1 MMDES
6 EGILSQPVKIAIGVV
21 VVIAAIL
28 GGYYW
33 YRQHPDVASSAK
45 PAEAPS
51 APAPAAAAPAPTTPS
66 PYQHPIDDSASD
78 HSTALDRSDEPLLNE
93 LSHVTGWNKGVL
105 RLILPENLIRHFVAT
120 VDALPREKL
129 PLNALPTKPVAGQFK
144 VSVSGG
150 NTVIATANERRYA
163 PFVEALTSLDSAQL
177 VAVYKHFYP
186 LFQQAYKDL
195 GYPQGYFNDRLVEVI
210 DDLFEAPDPKPPVS
224 VVAPRAMYHYVD
236 ADLEGLSAGQKILV
250 RVGPSNEKAIKDKLR
265 EIRQAITTP

>member
-33 YRQHPDVASSAK
+33 YRQHPDIATSPK
-45 PAEAPS
+45 PAEAP
-51 APAPAAAAPAPTTPS
+51 AAPAPSAAAPVAPS

-78 HSTALDRSDEPLLNE
+78 HSTTLDRSDEPLLNE

-120 VDALPREKL
+120 IDSLTREKL
-129 PLNALPTKPVAGQFK
+129 PLAALPTKPVPGQFK

-150 NTVIATANERRYA
+150 NTVISSANERRYA
-163 PFVEALTSLDSAQL
+163 PFVEALTSLDTAQL
-177 VAVYKHFYP
+177 VSVYKHFYP
-186 LFQQAYKDL
+186 LFQQAYRDL

-210 DDLFEAPDPKPPVS
+210 DDLFEAPDAKPPLA
-224 VVAPRAMYHYVD
+224 VVAPRVMFHFVD

-265 EIRQAITTP
+265 EIRQAITAP

>member
-1 MMDES
+1 MMDEES

-33 YRQHPDVASSAK
+33 YRQHPDIATTSK
-45 PAEAPS
+45 PAEAPQAS
-51 APAPAAAAPAPTTPS
+51 APVAAPPAAAPS

-78 HSTALDRSDEPLLNE
+78 HSTPLDRSDEALLNE

-129 PLNALPTKPVAGQFK
+129 PLAALPTKPVAGQFK

-150 NTVIATANERRYA
+150 NTVIAGANDRRYA
-163 PFVEALTSLDSAQL
+163 PFVEAFTSLDTAQL
-177 VAVYKHFYP
+177 VSVYKHFYP

-210 DDLFEAPDPKPPVS
+210 DDLFEAPDPKPPIA
-224 VVAPRAMYHYVD
+224 VVAPRVMYHYVD